1 MTPVVAVI
9 GWSNSGKT
17 TMIKELITELKR
29 RNYRVATIK
38 HDAHK
43 FKIDK
48 PGKDSWIHRKAGAE
62 LVMLTSRD
70 KVAMI
75 KEIQKPI
82 PVDELIEDYIEQ
94 DNFDLII
101 IEGYKSGQYPKIEI
115 FRPEKYDQPIYD
127 EDEVF
132 YRVSNDF
139 DDLDGFYDAAIK
151 VADKIEDNLMD

>member
-1 MTPVVAVI
+1 MTPVVSVI

-17 TMIKELITELKR
+17 TMIKELIIELKR
-29 RNYRVATIK
+29 RDYSVATIK

-70 KVAMI
+70 KIAMI

-82 PVDELIEDYIEQ
+82 PVDELIADYVEQ
-94 DNFDLII
+94 DKFDLII

-115 FRPEKYDQPIYD
+115 FRPEKYDQPIY
-127 EDEVF
+127 EETEVL
-132 YRVSNDF
+132 YRVTNDF
-139 DDLDGFYDAAIK
+139 DNLDGFYDEAIK
-151 VADKIEDNLMD
+151 VADKIETNLID

>member
-48 PGKDSWIHRKAGAE
+48 PGKDSWVHRKAGAE

-75 KEIQKPI
+75 KEVQKSI
-82 PVDELIEDYIEQ
+82 PVNELIADYIEQ

-101 IEGYKSGQYPKIEI
+101 IEGYKSAQYPKIEI

-132 YRVSNDF
+132 YRVNNNF
-139 DDLDGFYDAAIK
+139 DSLDGFYDVALK
-151 VADKIEDNLMD
+151 VVDKIESNLID